1 MNHFTTRPTI
11 TALAVIAAVT
21 LLTACGGLEQSVDIE
36 KLKTAPVLSAPFG
49 AGQTGRSTTA
59 DGNFYISYTYT
70 TAAGTGI
77 SMQWQANTEGSSSVR
92 WSEEAAEKIATKQI
106 TGATVTD
113 VVPLSPAPQWAM
125 AWTGS
130 IQEYP
135 AFAQVWER
143 GKCSAIVMASL
154 PAAELEAPLTAI
166 DAQLREA
173 CGD

>member
-1 MNHFTTRPTI
+1 VKYFTTRQTI
-11 TALAVIAAVT
+11 TTLTVIATAS

-49 AGQTGRSTTA
+49 AGQTGRTTTT
-59 DGNFYISYTYT
+59 DGNFYIAYTYT

-77 SMQWQANTEGSSSVR
+77 AMQWQANIEGTSSAR
-92 WSEEAAEKIATKQI
+92 WGEEAAEKIATKQI
-106 TGATVTD
+106 AGATVTD

-130 IQEYP
+130 IEEYP

-154 PAAELEAPLTAI
+154 PAAELVAPLNAI